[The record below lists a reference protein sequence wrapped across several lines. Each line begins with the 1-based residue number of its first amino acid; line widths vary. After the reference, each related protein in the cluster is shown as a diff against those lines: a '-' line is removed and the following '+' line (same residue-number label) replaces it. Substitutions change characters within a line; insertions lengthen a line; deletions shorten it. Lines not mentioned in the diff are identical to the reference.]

1 MNRKLYNKKTKII
14 WKGFILRLAF
24 LFLLVCLSLAGYF
37 GYKFYNLEKK
47 IVQEAEQVPETKN
60 KNEENDSTLIE
71 ATKNIITQ
79 NRKELK
85 GEKRGRINILLLG
98 MGGDGHSGKYLTD
111 TIMLASINPETY
123 QSAFLSIPRDLYVEI
138 PNTGIHTKINAVY
151 AYELR
156 NEAKNSGQSMFKLKQ
171 LIKEITGQEVD
182 YYIALDFE
190 GFKKIIDELGGINIE
205 VEEDIYDSRY
215 PGPNY
220 SYETFEINKGFH
232 HLDGKVALKYSRVRH
247 TAGGD
252 FGRARRQQQVLAAAK
267 KKAFSV
273 QGFANPMHLNSLI
286 EILGQH
292 LRTDIH
298 FVEIP
303 SFVDLARNINIY
315 QTTNKVLDAWSEDS
329 LLASSHTPLGG
340 VMAYTLIP
348 RAKNY
353 SQIHELAENIFDL
366 NLLERKKQ
374 EIEKE
379 AAEISVI
386 TQDSSNYYKI
396 KNILRKLGYQIRV
409 ERNRIE
415 NVNCREKTKIYN
427 NNQQNPKIFTLD
439 DLNAKLEGEVI
450 DQKIVEAEEDIVICI
465 SPDLFD
471 YFQAQNSKEEE
482 KEELKEKSVISE
494 KGEILINKK

>member
-1 MNRKLYNKKTKII
+1 MSRRLYNKKTKII
-14 WKGFILRLAF
+14 WKGFILRLLA
-24 LFLLVCLSLAGYF
+24 LFLLACLSLVGYF
-37 GYKFYNLEKK
+37 GYKFYNLEEK
-47 IVQEAEQVPETKN
+47 IVQEAKQSPGN
-60 KNEENDSTLIE
+60 KNEENGSTLVE

-79 NRKELK
+79 KRKELK
-85 GEKRGRINILLLG
+85 GEDRGRINILLLG
-98 MGGDGHSGKYLTD
+98 MGGEGHSGKYLTD

-138 PNTGIHTKINAVY
+138 PDTGIHTKINAVY

-156 NEAKNSGQSMFKLKQ
+156 NEPKNSGQSIFKLKQ

-220 SYETFEINKGFH
+220 SYETFEINKGLH
-232 HLDGKVALKYSRVRH
+232 HLDGEVALKYSRVRH

-252 FGRARRQQQVLAAAK
+252 FGRARRQQKVLAAAK
-267 KKAFSV
+267 KKAFSI
-273 QGFANPMHLNSLI
+273 QGFANPVHLNSLI

-292 LRTDIH
+292 LKTDIH
-298 FVEIP
+298 FVEIS
-303 SFVDLARNINIY
+303 SFVDLVKKVNIY

-329 LLASSHTPLGG
+329 LLASSHTLLGG

-366 NLLERKKQ
+366 NLLERKKR

-386 TQDSSNYYKI
+386 IQDSSNYYKI
-396 KNILRKLGYQIRV
+396 KNIFRKLGYQIRI
-409 ERNRIE
+409 ERNGME

-450 DQKIVEAEEDIVICI
+450 DQKITEVEEDIVICI